1 MIKKKWLLLLFG
13 AVLGISLAWAGAAAG
28 QEKVLQVYGPGGPL
42 GPMQECGGMFFKAR
56 GVEVKVTAGPTPKWI
71 EAAKQNA
78 DLIFGGAEYM
88 LTEFMLKHPDLVDPR
103 TRTSLYIRPAG
114 ILVRPGNPKKIK
126 SLKDLTKDG
135 VRIVDVNGAGQLG
148 LWEDLAGVQ
157 GLIPGIQ
164 KNIQLSVATSAEALD
179 RWKAMPELDA
189 WITYESWHY
198 RLKEVTGLVRL
209 PLAQRLYRGTPI
221 AITTISQQRD
231 LAQQFIDFLKT
242 PGAHAVFQKWG
253 WQ

>member
-1 MIKKKWLLLLFG
+1 MIKKKWLPLLLG
-13 AVLGISLAWAGAAAG
+13 TVLGISLAFPSVAAA
-28 QEKVLQVYGPGGPL
+28 QEKVLQIYGPGGPL
-42 GPMQECGGMFFKAR
+42 GPMQECGRMFSKAH
-56 GVEVKVTAGPTPKWI
+56 GVEVRVTAGPTPKWI
-71 EAAKQNA
+71 EPARQNA

-103 TRTSLYIRPAG
+103 TRTSLYVRPAG

-157 GLIPGIQ
+157 GLIAGIQ
-164 KNIQLSVATSAEALD
+164 KNILLSVGTSAEAID
-179 RWKAMPELDA
+179 QWKNKPELDA

-198 RLKEVTGLVRL
+198 RLKEVTDLVRL
-209 PLAQRLYRGTPI
+209 PRAQRLYRGTPI
-221 AITTISQQRD
+221 AITTISKQRD
-231 LAQQFIDFLKT
+231 LAQQFIGFLKT
-242 PGAHAVFQKWG
+242 PAAHAVFQKWG
-253 WQ
+253 WL

>member
-1 MIKKKWLLLLFG
+1 MIKKKWLPLLFG
-13 AVLGISLAWAGAAAG
+13 AVLGISLAWPGVAAA

-42 GPMQECGGMFFKAR
+42 GPMQECGRMFAKAH
-56 GVEVKVTAGPTPKWI
+56 GVEVRVTAGPTPKWI
-71 EAAKQNA
+71 EPARQNA

-88 LTEFMLKHPDLVDPR
+88 LTEFRLKHPDLVDSM
-103 TRTSLYIRPAG
+103 TRTSLYVRPAG

-126 SLKDLTKDG
+126 SLKDLTKGG

-148 LWEDLAGVQ
+148 LWEDLAGVH

-164 KNIQLSVATSAEALD
+164 QNILLSVATSAEAID
-179 RWKAMPELDA
+179 KWKTMPELDA

-198 RLKEVTGLVRL
+198 RLKEVTDLVRL

-221 AITTISQQRD
+221 AITTISKQRG

-242 PGAHAVFQKWG
+242 PAAHAVFQKWG
-253 WQ
+253 WL

>member
-1 MIKKKWLLLLFG
+1 MIKKKWLPLLLG
-13 AVLGISLAWAGAAAG
+13 AVLGISLTWPGVAAS

-42 GPMQECGGMFFKAR
+42 GPMQECGGMFAKAH

-71 EAAKQNA
+71 EPARQNA

-88 LTEFMLKHPDLVDPR
+88 LTEFMLKNPDLVDPK
-103 TRTSLYIRPAG
+103 TRISLYVRPAG

-148 LWEDLAGVQ
+148 LWEDLAGVH

-164 KNIQLSVATSAEALD
+164 KNILLSVATSAEAID
-179 RWKAMPELDA
+179 RWKTMPELDA

-198 RLKEVTGLVRL
+198 RLKEVTALVHL
-209 PLAQRLYRGTPI
+209 PQAQRLYRGTPI
-221 AITTISQQRD
+221 AITTISKQRD
-231 LAQQFIDFLKT
+231 RAQQFIDFLKT
-242 PGAHAVFQKWG
+242 PAAHAVFQKWG
-253 WQ
+253 WL

>member
-1 MIKKKWLLLLFG
+1 
-13 AVLGISLAWAGAAAG
+13 
-28 QEKVLQVYGPGGPL
+28 
-42 GPMQECGGMFFKAR
+42 
-56 GVEVKVTAGPTPKWI
+56 
-71 EAAKQNA
+71 
-78 DLIFGGAEYM
+78 M

-103 TRTSLYIRPAG
+103 TRNSLYVRPAG

-148 LWEDLAGVQ
+148 LWEDLAGVH

-164 KNIQLSVATSAEALD
+164 KNILLSVATSAEAID
-179 RWKAMPELDA
+179 KWKTMPELDA

-198 RLKEVTGLVRL
+198 RLKEITDLVRL
-209 PLAQRLYRGTPI
+209 PRAQRLYRGTPI
-221 AITTISQQRD
+221 AITTISKQRD

-242 PGAHAVFQKWG
+242 PAVHAVFQKWG
-253 WQ
+253 WL